1 MNETTKSL
9 VQFELK
15 NRFYYLFIE
24 WPDNP
29 VPPNMWRDREE
40 ELHFMSDM
48 GLDHLKASIRLVEKD
63 LKEFLKQRG
72 GPRGHTEMVS
82 ILEPAAGAKLEELRG
97 AFREQADV

>member
-1 MNETTKSL
+1 MLWNQCPRSLEYAGVGDMNETTKSL

-48 GLDHLKASIRLVEKD
+48 GLDHLKASIRL
-63 LKEFLKQRG
+63 G
-72 GPRGHTEMVS
+72 
-82 ILEPAAGAKLEELRG
+82 KLCTG
-97 AFREQADV
+97 SCASMI

>member
-1 MNETTKSL
+1 VNEPTESV

-29 VPPNMWRDREE
+29 VPLNLWRDREGKI
-40 ELHFMSDM
+40 HYMSSM

-72 GPRGHTEMVS
+72 GPRAHTAAVS
-82 ILEPAAGAKLEELRG
+82 ILEPAAKTKLEELKA
-97 AFREQADV
+97 AFREEAEI